1 MQTPPKMAAGPT
13 GPPAV
18 SSNRTYS
25 TTPRRVRMYIKSGVM
40 LGGRKVDCCEGS
52 FERCYLLTQAIA
64 LAKRRSL
71 TQKINSPLEKLF
83 LSRECWARLLF
94 WYESRYRS
102 GLLAYF
108 SCSVPT
114 SWSQKASSRRQG
126 IPRNRET
133 PNTQD
138 GNKSPYCRFTVE
150 SVGNLPF
157 PSILQTHTAKPI
169 IATF

>member
-1 MQTPPKMAAGPT
+1 MAAGPT

-40 LGGRKVDCCEGS
+40 LGGRKVDCCKGS

-71 TQKINSPLEKLF
+71 TQKVNSPLEKLF
-83 LSRECWARLLF
+83 LSREFWARLLF
-94 WYESRYRS
+94 WY
-102 GLLAYF
+102 
-108 SCSVPT
+108 

>member
-83 LSRECWARLLF
+83 LSREFWARLIF
-94 WYESRYRS
+94 WYKSTYRS

-108 SCSVPT
+108 SCSVPI
-114 SWSQKASSRRQG
+114 SWSQKASSRRQEN
-126 IPRNRET
+126 PRKQEVPDMQYR
-133 PNTQD
+133 D
-138 GNKSPYCRFTVE
+138 KIC
-150 SVGNLPF
+150 
-157 PSILQTHTAKPI
+157 
-169 IATF
+169 

>member
-1 MQTPPKMAAGPT
+1 
-13 GPPAV
+13 
-18 SSNRTYS
+18 
-25 TTPRRVRMYIKSGVM
+25 MYIKSGVM
-40 LGGRKVDCCEGS
+40 FGGRKVDCCEGS

-64 LAKRRSL
+64 LA
-71 TQKINSPLEKLF
+71 
-83 LSRECWARLLF
+83 
-94 WYESRYRS
+94 
-102 GLLAYF
+102 
-108 SCSVPT
+108 

-150 SVGNLPF
+150 SVGNLTF

>member
-71 TQKINSPLEKLF
+71 TRIPF
-83 LSRECWARLLF
+83 LGKNIWARLLF
-94 WYESRYRS
+94 PYKSTYRNGFLTLFPS
-102 GLLAYF
+102 SL
-108 SCSVPT
+108 PT
-114 SWSQKASSRRQG
+114 SRDRKVASQK
-126 IPRNRET
+126 
-133 PNTQD
+133 
-138 GNKSPYCRFTVE
+138 CWFTVE
-150 SVGNLPF
+150 SAGNLSF
-157 PSILQTHTAKPI
+157 PPCCKPI
-169 IATF
+169 PQNQ